1 MNDYLLYG
9 SGGLG
14 IVVALVHGHIGRTRL
29 LPPLTGIPTVH
40 RRVLEAVFQ
49 LSTLYWLVG
58 GLVLMAVPVLPDYL
72 PRPFAVYG
80 VAFLFFS
87 GAVGNFWATRG
98 KHIGWVLLGLS
109 TVMAVLGA

>member
-9 SGGLG
+9 AGGLG

-29 LPPLTGIPTVH
+29 LPPLTGIPAVH
-40 RRVLEAVFQ
+40 RRVLGAVFQ
-49 LSTLYWLVG
+49 LSTLYWFVG

-98 KHIGWVLLGLS
+98 RHIGWVLLGLS